1 VVTVSTCWPST
12 NTERSCPPIGL
23 PPASWRDPVR
33 FAVGASVL
41 LTFVSSESSVCASV
55 ISAVVVV
62 SDPATAV
69 SVSGTRNWRLVSPA
83 ASCAGTS
90 PVTVT
95 CPSACVSLVPTCWP
109 LSNISTGIP
118 AAVPLSPISTAP
130 DTRSGVP
137 YCPVRL
143 LFDTVIVVFVWSVI
157 CAVVVVFAARYR
169 LVSSGMNCTGTV
181 VVLTGRNTGRYVS
194 ENSPSLAV

>member
-1 VVTVSTCWPST
+1 LAIEQHLHWNTCS
-12 NTERSCPPIGL
+12 G
-23 PPASWRDPVR
+23 
-33 FAVGASVL
+33 AVIANLDGARYSQ
-41 LTFVSSESSVCASV
+41 
-55 ISAVVVV
+55 
-62 SDPATAV
+62 
-69 SVSGTRNWRLVSPA
+69 W
-83 ASCAGTS
+83 
-90 PVTVT
+90 
-95 CPSACVSLVPTCWP
+95 
-109 LSNISTGIP
+109 
-118 AAVPLSPISTAP
+118 
-130 DTRSGVP
+130 VP